1 MKEEIG
7 VVISTFE
14 GPSPGELSFV
24 IKSEEIVPV
33 RKDQFVCI
41 EAEDGELIAR
51 VTNIRKTNRYYGRP
65 ESVREYE
72 TNSSMN
78 QLFPIDSWEF
88 LIADAIALGVYSAG
102 GILRPTFPASPGAK
116 VRRVEPDV
124 LGKFLG
130 FEKGGIALGTVEHHN
145 LAAEVSLDRLI
156 HKHLA
161 ILALSGAGKSYTVS
175 VLIEELLDRKKGE
188 GRPAVIVMD
197 THGEY
202 VSFAD
207 PGLYQDR
214 INVINAADIKIP
226 VHEMTAGDFAELSP
240 GISGAQRRE
249 LHKVLSGLWVS
260 MRSGGNT
267 YDLKDVISAVEAA
280 DMNDNIKQA
289 LQSWL
294 VELDSTRLFH
304 ATASPSLKT
313 LLEPGKAVIVDLS
326 EVVGLRNKQVI
337 VTYLTK
343 KLFKLRREGKV
354 PPYVEVIE
362 EAHNF
367 VPERMKKEV
376 ALSRHVLE
384 TVAREGRKFYA
395 SLCLVSQRPIQL
407 STTILSQCNTHI
419 ILRVMNPY
427 DLDHIGQSSEGITK
441 ETLKSITTLRVGEAL
456 IVGEAVNH
464 PVFVKVRQRRSPQSR
479 HSLAFEEAAK
489 RFEASEDRK
498 AADAAAFL

>member
-1 MKEEIG
+1 MREEIG

-14 GPSPGELSFV
+14 GPSPSDLSFV
-24 IKSEEIVPV
+24 IKSQEKVPI
-33 RKDQFVCI
+33 RKDQFVSI
-41 EAEDGELIAR
+41 ESEDGELIAR

-72 TNSSMN
+72 TSSSMN

-88 LIADAIALGVYSAG
+88 LIADAIALGVFTPAA
-102 GILRPTFPASPGAK
+102 ILRPTFPPSPGAK
-116 VRRVEPDV
+116 VHVVEPAI
-124 LGKFLG
+124 LGRFLG
-130 FEKGGIALGTVEHHN
+130 FEKSGLNLGTVEHHS
-145 LAAEVSLDRLI
+145 LAAELNLDRII

-175 VLIEELLDRKKGE
+175 VLIEELLDRKKE
-188 GRPAVIVMD
+188 TGRPAVVVID

-214 INVINAADIKIP
+214 TTVINAADIKIP
-226 VHEMTAGDFAELSP
+226 VHELTATDFAEFSP
-240 GISGAQRRE
+240 EISGAQRRE
-249 LHKVLSGLWVS
+249 LYKVLTNLWNS

-267 YDLKDVISAVEAA
+267 YDLKDVIAAVEAA
-280 DMNDNIKQA
+280 DMNDNVKQA
-289 LQSWL
+289 LQGKL
-294 VELDSTRLFH
+294 LELDSTKLFH
-304 ATASPSLKT
+304 STAFPSLKN
-313 LLEPGKAVIVDLS
+313 LLEAGKAVVIDLS
-326 EVVGLRNKQVI
+326 EVVGLRSKQLL

-343 KLFKLRREGKV
+343 RLFKLRREGKI
-354 PPYVEVIE
+354 PPYVEIVE

-367 VPERMKKEV
+367 VPEGAKREA
-376 ALSRHVLE
+376 ALSRHILE

-395 SLCLVSQRPIQL
+395 ALCLVSQRPIQL

-441 ETLKSITTLRVGEAL
+441 ETLRSITTLRVGEAL

-464 PVFVKVRQRRSPQSR
+464 PVFIKVRQRRSPQPR
-479 HSLAFEEAAK
+479 HSLSFDEAAR
-489 RFEASEDRK
+489 RFEAAEAK
-498 AADAAAFL
+498 HKADAAAFL